1 MAGLPEIH
9 SILGGIGLED
19 VTVYEEWIELM
30 IQAKELGLT
39 KEEVLHFLEQKAIEN
54 KKDESTYHMI

>member
-1 MAGLPEIH
+1 M
-9 SILGGIGLED
+9 ED

-39 KEEVLHFLEQKAIEN
+39 KEEVLHFLEQKANEN
-54 KKDESTYHMI
+54 KKDEPTYHMM